1 VGLFGYFPTY
11 SLGNVYA
18 GCLHD
23 ALRGAL
29 PGLDQQLTKGDLAP
43 ALGWLRANLQTHGGL
58 RPPRETVEH
67 ATGTL
72 VSEGPLLAYLEAKYR
87 ALYGV

>member
-18 GCLHD
+18 GCLHA

-29 PGLDQQLTKGDLAP
+29 PALDQHMVKGDLAP
-43 ALGWLRANLQTHGGL
+43 ALGWLRDNLQAHGGL
-58 RPPRETVEH
+58 RTPRATVEH
-67 ATGTL
+67 ATGAP
-72 VSEGPLLAYLEAKYR
+72 VHEAALLGYLEAKYR
-87 ALYGV
+87 ALYGI